1 MKVKGFTL
9 LTYEQVFSNQAL
21 KIFEKYGRNCSATDF
36 ACLLG
41 IQDDD
46 IRYSTSYGER
56 AVIWF
61 TKTTDENDSGK
72 EAFCVAPN
80 GNVAR
85 RYVTKCNIGVRP
97 VIKYSTILP
106 FITNKRKL
114 GDGVL
119 EVEYGEYPQDV
130 VSKKKSDDLEIEYTN
145 GRLKITG
152 KVYKIGSRT
161 FKEYEYKGKRFI
173 RAKAQ
178 DNGHFSDGRRFE
190 EFDIFWFEVL
200 PIQYL
205 VDEEKDV
212 AFTKRVVF
220 TGVELGKYIR
230 YGEYRNTLQIFL
242 NKQFAKDIIPSNQKK
257 QSWFA
262 RLFSKKQKTPLALP
276 PTQIPQEEIKQ
287 EEPKESTKPIMEEV
301 NALISYIREKSLLLN
316 ENTRKHILNEL
327 DKVIKEYEGTMNAYQ
342 EVSVGEVTLQ
352 LDSIDMAPKN
362 LLAKLSGIQFEV
374 DLFLK
379 DKEKVERPGKNY
391 AKGLKKYLESINK
404 ISALNY
410 NLCKKEMK
418 KVLTFINQ
426 NDDINKLD
434 PYIIDEVC
442 NLCFL
447 IFSKL
452 DEASG
457 NSLGNVLEELENEG
471 IIINENLINKMIL
484 WFKLYKDENKESF
497 DFDAL
502 LKYNELEKGKIS
514 NSSSWYIISLAGLLG
529 QVNSN
534 KKDENSIKNR

>member
-1 MKVKGFTL
+1 M
-9 LTYEQVFSNQAL
+9 Y
-21 KIFEKYGRNCSATDF
+21 I
-36 ACLLG
+36 
-41 IQDDD
+41 IDDD
-46 IRYSTSYGER
+46 GS
-56 AVIWF
+56 
-61 TKTTDENDSGK
+61 KK
-72 EAFCVAPN
+72 CVDAN
-80 GNVAR
+80 SDD
-85 RYVTKCNIGVRP
+85 IGGRP
-97 VIKYSTILP
+97 AIMYSTIFP
-106 FITNKRKL
+106 FVKNQVRLENGI
-114 GDGVL
+114 L
-119 EVEYGEYPQDV
+119 EVEYGEYPQYV
-130 VSKKKSDDLEIEYTN
+130 VSKKMSDDLEIEYTN
-145 GRLKITG
+145 GRLKTTG
-152 KVYKIGSRT
+152 KVYKIGSREFT
-161 FKEYEYKGKRFI
+161 EYEYKGKRLI
-173 RAKAQ
+173 RAKAN
-178 DNGHFSDGRRFE
+178 DNGWLSSGRKFGKL
-190 EFDIFWFEVL
+190 DCFWVEVS
-200 PIQYL
+200 PIKWL
-205 VDEEKDV
+205 VDEEKNIALSKKV
-212 AFTKRVVF
+212 IFS
-220 TGVELGKYIR
+220 GVGIQKYSWASGV
-230 YGEYRNTLQIFL
+230 YKEQMSKFL

-342 EVSVGEVTLQ
+342 EVSVVEVTLQ

-362 LLAKLSGIQFEV
+362 LLAKLFGIQFEV

-379 DKEKVERPGKNY
+379 DKEKVERPGKSY
-391 AKGLKKYLESINK
+391 VKGLKKYLDSINK

-471 IIINENLINKMIL
+471 ITINENLANKMIL

-502 LKYNELEKGKIS
+502 LKYNELEKGKTS
-514 NSSSWYIISLAGLLG
+514 NSSSWYIINLAGLLG

-534 KKDENSIKNR
+534 KKDENSIKKH